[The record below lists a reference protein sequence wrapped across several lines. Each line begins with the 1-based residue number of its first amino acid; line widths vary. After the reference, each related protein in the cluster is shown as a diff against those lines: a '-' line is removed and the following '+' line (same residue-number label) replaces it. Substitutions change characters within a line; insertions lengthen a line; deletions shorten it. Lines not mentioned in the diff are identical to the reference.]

1 MGKMEKLPKL
11 RVKQEFKVA
20 ADALSLEHVQPNIII
35 QQLEENMK
43 LREMPLEA
51 RLKKGF
57 LK

>member
-1 MGKMEKLPKL
+1 MDKLPEL
-11 RVKQEFKVA
+11 RVKREFKIA
-20 ADALSLEHVQPNIII
+20 AEALSLQHVQPNIIV

-51 RLKKGF
+51 RLKKGL